1 MSDNYYAYQELREKA
16 FGADA
21 TQEDINALGEWFE
34 QHGMRYW
41 NGESY
46 DVGQG
51 YNLYPIYRWDTDLD
65 QGEII
70 GFTFDSSDQRIYYED
85 QQERNPV
92 IIPEDPPKNKYRVAI
107 QFPGHADPVVST
119 TEAVSREELTEAM
132 ELFTSVGATIL
143 DVKETSEPFSLSKDK
158 SQEITY

>member
-16 FGADA
+16 LSPGA
-21 TQEDINALGEWFE
+21 TQEDINALGEWFH
-34 QHGMRYW
+34 QYGMRDW

-92 IIPEDPPKNKYRVAI
+92 IIPEDRPKKKYRVTF
-107 QFPGHADPVVST
+107 QFPNKTEPIAFT
-119 TEAVSREELTEAM
+119 TEAASREDLDEAM
-132 ELFTSVGATIL
+132 TLFTDGGATIL
-143 DVKETSEPFSLSKDK
+143 SIKETSEPFSFSKDK
-158 SQEITY
+158 THEIAY